1 MQTQPTSMDQAPV
14 LLNTGT
20 LICDIKAQALF
31 KARHSKSLPT
41 VYNKLPA
48 AGEWRTIV
56 PEKYSFSCNG
66 GEEYSVD
73 DMLRLGTY
81 NALIGETAY
90 YSSKNTGTSCII
102 STYCKNKQCLHTGET
117 VLANYT

>member
-1 MQTQPTSMDQAPV
+1 MVQS
-14 LLNTGT
+14 
-20 LICDIKAQALF
+20 F
-31 KARHSKSLPT
+31 E
-41 VYNKLPA
+41 YNEMPA

-66 GEEYSVD
+66 GEEYSVE

-90 YSSKNTGTSCII
+90 YSSKNTGTSCIM
-102 STYCKNKQCLHTGET
+102 STCCMNQQCIHTE
-117 VLANYT
+117 ARRSRRAHWKDC

>member
-1 MQTQPTSMDQAPV
+1 MIMDRAP
-14 LLNTGT
+14 LLLSIAT
-20 LICDIKAQALF
+20 LICDFKAQSHMVQSF
-31 KARHSKSLPT
+31 D
-41 VYNKLPA
+41 YNEMPG

-102 STYCKNKQCLHTGET
+102 DTCCMHQQCLHTE
-117 VLANYT
+117 ARHSQCSD

>member
-1 MQTQPTSMDQAPV
+1 MDQAPV
-14 LLNTGT
+14 LLNTAT
-20 LICDIKAQALF
+20 LICDIKAHRRMVQIF
-31 KARHSKSLPT
+31 E
-41 VYNKLPA
+41 YNETPG

-56 PEKYSFSCNG
+56 PEEYSFSCNG

-102 STYCKNKQCLHTGET
+102 NTYCKH
-117 VLANYT
+117 

>member
-1 MQTQPTSMDQAPV
+1 MMNHAPGLLNHAPV
-14 LLNTGT
+14 LLNTAA
-20 LICDIKAQALF
+20 LICDIKAQWRMVQSF
-31 KARHSKSLPT
+31 E
-41 VYNKLPA
+41 YNEMPG
-48 AGEWRTIV
+48 AGEWRTVV

-90 YSSKNTGTSCII
+90 YSSKNTGIR
-102 STYCKNKQCLHTGET
+102 YK
-117 VLANYT
+117 V

>member
-1 MQTQPTSMDQAPV
+1 MHPA
-14 LLNTGT
+14 LLNTES
-20 LICDIKAQALF
+20 LICDTANPKTYAPKTLT
-31 KARHSKSLPT
+31 SKLISTNLD
-41 VYNKLPA
+41 YSKLPG

-90 YSSKNTGTSCII
+90 YSSKNTGTSCIM
-102 STYCKNKQCLHTGET
+102 STCCMNQQCIHTE
-117 VLANYT
+117 ARRSRRAHWKDC

>member
-1 MQTQPTSMDQAPV
+1 MVQT
-14 LLNTGT
+14 
-20 LICDIKAQALF
+20 F
-31 KARHSKSLPT
+31 E
-41 VYNKLPA
+41 YNKMPGA
-48 AGEWRTIV
+48 EEWRTIV

-90 YSSKNTGTSCII
+90 YSSKNTGKSCIL
-102 STYCKNKQCLHTGET
+102 STCCKNKKWLHTET
-117 VLANYT
+117 KHSQCSH

>member
-1 MQTQPTSMDQAPV
+1 MWSTHRPALPAIMDHAPV
-14 LLNTGT
+14 LLNTAT
-20 LICDIKAQALF
+20 LVCDIKPQRRIVQSF
-31 KARHSKSLPT
+31 K
-41 VYNKLPA
+41 YNEMPG
-48 AGEWRTIV
+48 AGEWRTIA

-90 YSSKNTGTSCII
+90 YSSKNTGTSCHEHL
-102 STYCKNKQCLHTGET
+102 LHESA
-117 VLANYT
+117 VYSH